1 MAAASG
7 HLYASQNHMCPSF
20 PPLLHP
26 GEPPSCPSTETL
38 LCIQGRPLGVPACP
52 TAPRF
57 PPQPTPPFH
66 APLYCTHPKSSI
78 LAAWSP
84 STLACLLETS
94 LHLSFL
100 AGPSHPN
107 RSFTHQPGAAQVSG
121 APGSFRHSAR
131 SPVLEWPLLA
141 TGWPVSNPHPS
152 VAAALAC
159 WVSTVPCG
167 FSPRAGTCLL
177 GLVLPLSTA
186 QGAGT
191 GLSCP
196 GCPLTPELKTFSHC
210 SLLNAGIPGMHHH
223 TRLESGFERSPEPS
237 GRCRGAG

>member
-1 MAAASG
+1 MLPRTTCA
-7 HLYASQNHMCPSF
+7 HPSLPSSTREK
-20 PPLLHP
+20 PPAILP
-26 GEPPSCPSTETL
+26 TETL
-38 LCIQGRPLGVPACP
+38 LCIQGRPLGVPACPTSEETPYCSSP

-107 RSFTHQPGAAQVSG
+107 RSFTHQPGAVQVSG
-121 APGSFRHSAR
+121 ATGSFRHSAR

-152 VAAALAC
+152 VGAALIQAALAC
-159 WVSTVPCG
+159 WGSTVPCG

-177 GLVLPLSTA
+177 GMVLPLSTA

-210 SLLNAGIPGMHHH
+210 SLLNAGIPGMHHY
-223 TRLESGFERSPEPS
+223 TQL
-237 GRCRGAG
+237 